1 MSSATATLP
10 QRRRPGRIVLLLGL
24 LLLFALFPAL
34 ASDYETNLLTKFIA
48 FAILALSLDLIWG
61 YAGVVN
67 FGHAIFF
74 GLGAYAMGIVLKYVD
89 LPGVTYLAIL
99 AAVAVPLLAGMF
111 LGMFLFYGRVSGV
124 FFGVVTLAL
133 TGVVQQLIIVSTEL
147 TGGLNGLYGYAVPT
161 LGIPGVWE
169 VELYEADAAYYTALI
184 GAAGCAWLA
193 RWLVRSDFGRVI
205 QGIRENETRIE
216 YLGYDVP
223 FLKLVIF
230 SISCAMAGFSGALYV
245 PVGFISPDLV
255 SLGMSAAVLVWV
267 AVGGRGTL
275 VGAFVGALLVNYLQ
289 TLLSDALVVLWLLIV
304 GVFFISVVLF
314 WPGGIVGLLRSPWMQ
329 ARLSF
334 LRL

>member
-1 MSSATATLP
+1 MSTLSP
-10 QRRRPGRIVLLLGL
+10 AAPARRTRGQAVVLLLVLAL
-24 LLLFALFPAL
+24 LAVFPAL
-34 ASDYETNLLTKFIA
+34 ASDYQTNLLSKFLA

-74 GLGAYAMGIVLKYVD
+74 GLGAYAMGLVLKYVD

-99 AAVAVPLLAGMF
+99 AAIAVPLLAGMI
-111 LGMFLFYGRVSGV
+111 LRLFLFYGRVSGV
-124 FFGVVTLAL
+124 YFGVVTLAL

-147 TGGLNGLYGYAVPT
+147 TGGMNGLYGYAAPRI
-161 LGIPGVWE
+161 GIPGLWE
-169 VELYEADAAYYTALI
+169 VELFEANAAYYTTLL
-184 GAAGCAWLA
+184 GAASCFWLA

-223 FLKLVIF
+223 LLKLVIF

-255 SLGMSAAVLVWV
+255 GLGMSAAVLVWV

-275 VGAFVGALLVNYLQ
+275 VGAILGALLVNYLQ

-304 GVFFISVVLF
+304 GVFFITVVLF
-314 WPGGIVGLLRSPWMQ
+314 WPGGIVGLLRSPRLQ
-329 ARLSF
+329 ARLPF
-334 LRL
+334 LRF

>member
-1 MSSATATLP
+1 MSDLSLARAT
-10 QRRRPGRIVLLLGL
+10 RRPPGPRLALLLL
-24 LLLFALFPAL
+24 LMLFALFPAV
-34 ASDYETNLLTKFIA
+34 ASDYQTNLLSKFLA

-74 GLGAYAMGIVLKYVD
+74 GLGAYAMGLVLKYVD

-99 AAVAVPLLAGMF
+99 AAMAVPLLVGMV
-111 LGMFLFYGRVSGV
+111 LGLFLFYGRVSGV
-124 FFGVVTLAL
+124 YFGVVTLAL
-133 TGVVQQLIIVSTEL
+133 TGVVQQLIIVSTDL
-147 TGGLNGLYGYAVPT
+147 TGGMNGLYGYAAPRI
-161 LGIPGVWE
+161 GIPGLWE
-169 VELYEADAAYYTALI
+169 VELFEANAAYYTTLL
-184 GAAGCAWLA
+184 GTAACFWLS

-205 QGIRENETRIE
+205 QGIRENEARIE

-223 FLKLVIF
+223 LLKLVIF

-275 VGAFVGALLVNYLQ
+275 VGAIVGALLVNYLQ

-304 GVFFISVVLF
+304 GVFFITVVLF
-314 WPGGIVGLLRSPWMQ
+314 WPGGIVGLLRSQRLQ
-329 ARLSF
+329 ARLPF
-334 LRL
+334 LRF